1 MVLSSGSPWPKC
13 EHRSQKSMFEH
24 GLREVRVKM
33 LETLLLRLYQFNRSK
48 SPMLGH
54 YFLKPSTGEE
64 STLSAHYRLLD
75 GRILSVI
82 SMGGTGRT

>member
-13 EHRSQKSMFEH
+13 ESRSPKYMFEH
-24 GLREVRVKM
+24 REVGVKM

-75 GRILSVI
+75 GRILSVT
-82 SMGGTGRT
+82 SMGGTGRK